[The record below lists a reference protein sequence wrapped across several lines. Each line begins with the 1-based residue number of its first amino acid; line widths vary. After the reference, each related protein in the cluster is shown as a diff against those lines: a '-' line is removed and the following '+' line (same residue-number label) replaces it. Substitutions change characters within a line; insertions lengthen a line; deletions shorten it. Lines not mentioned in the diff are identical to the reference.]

1 MELEQILKHLEWLDD
16 ERRKDKDVIAKQEDR
31 IAALEGNL
39 SGAHQLIKDLSG
51 DIARLTTIVSRM
63 DNFDEAMLQQRVEVN
78 RQIEELDKQA
88 KKRDEEIDKVRR
100 VEMRAVDTSIAE
112 IRKELEAIAGLKRG
126 IQARAEEE
134 TRLNRAID
142 EVRAKIQEMRRS
154 EEEYSR
160 TYRLIEDGRRQDSKR
175 LIDMQGELTALRKR
189 VDEMRGQTEVT
200 SSNFRKVEG
209 RLNELLTVEVERR
222 EAQAAFLDKQA
233 IMQVEYDRTWKEW
246 QARIET
252 VDSQA
257 GEIETQLQVLDAT
270 HRSVKRIK
278 ETIDELVERIERR
291 SNEITEVQRLAEER
305 FRQEWV
311 TFKADDQK
319 RWTNYTLTQEEQRSE
334 TVRNFEKLIGQVA
347 QLEDFIQELQDLMQ
361 QMNEQSE
368 QRLQSLLALAHEW
381 VSTYERVEGRLR

>member
-1 MELEQILKHLEWLDD
+1 
-16 ERRKDKDVIAKQEDR
+16 
-31 IAALEGNL
+31 
-39 SGAHQLIKDLSG
+39 
-51 DIARLTTIVSRM
+51 
-63 DNFDEAMLQQRVEVN
+63 
-78 RQIEELDKQA
+78 
-88 KKRDEEIDKVRR
+88 
-100 VEMRAVDTSIAE
+100 
-112 IRKELEAIAGLKRG
+112 
-126 IQARAEEE
+126 
-134 TRLNRAID
+134 
-142 EVRAKIQEMRRS
+142 
-154 EEEYSR
+154 
-160 TYRLIEDGRRQDSKR
+160 
-175 LIDMQGELTALRKR
+175 MQGELTALRKR

>member
-381 VSTYERVEGRLR
+381 VSTYDRVEGRLR